1 VWGLGVGEILIIG
14 LALTLLFG
22 ANKIPGIARGL
33 GQGIRNFKGEM
44 GGRTADDDKGPRRLE
59 DGERGKPRRD
69 D

>member
-33 GQGIRNFKGEM
+33 GEGIRNFKGEV
-44 GGRTADDDKGPRRLE
+44 GGRKADDDKGPKRLG
-59 DGERGKPRRD
+59 DGERGTPRRD

>member
-33 GQGIRNFKGEM
+33 GEGIRNFKGEVK
-44 GGRTADDDKGPRRLE
+44 GGTPDDDPGPKKLG
-59 DGERGKPRRD
+59 DGERAKPRRD